1 MGVALA
7 RSAFSPNIRERLD
20 FSCALFDAR
29 GQLLAQAAHIPVHL
43 GSLPALV
50 QAALEVPL
58 GRGDVLAANDPFA
71 GGTHLPDITLVAPL
85 DAGGVRLGYAAARAH
100 HADVGGMQAGSMPLS
115 REIFQEGLILP
126 LVHLQRRGRPN
137 ADVWKLILRNVRTP
151 AEREGD
157 LLAQL
162 AACRIAQART
172 AELWERYGPEAW
184 EEHTEGLLD
193 YTERLVRAQLRQ
205 LPVGEARCTDYLEY
219 GGELHPISVAVRLLG
234 EHAEVDF
241 AGTAPQ
247 LEGPVNAPW
256 PVTCAAVYY
265 CFQLLYGEQVPANA
279 GAFRPVA
286 LTGPEGSLVRAS
298 FPAAVVA
305 GNVETSQRLVDTVL
319 GALAR
324 LVPERV
330 PAASA
335 GTMNN
340 LAIGGFDPL
349 RGRPFA
355 YYETMGGGC
364 GGSPVG
370 PGSSGMQVHMTNTR
384 NTPAE
389 VLESDYPLRL
399 WRYELRSGSGG
410 AGKHPGGEGIVREL
424 EFLADCS
431 VSLLASR
438 RLTAPPGACGG
449 SAGAPGVDTLDGEVQ
464 PGQFAA
470 RVRAGQRIRLET
482 PGGGGW
488 GELGPGRAI

>member
-1 MGVALA
+1 MALA

-43 GSLPALV
+43 GSMPALV
-50 QAALEVPL
+50 QAALELPM
-58 GRGDVLAANDPFA
+58 GKGDVLAANDPFA

-85 DAGGVRLGYAAARAH
+85 DAGGRRLGYAAARAH
-100 HADVGGMQAGSMPLS
+100 HSDVGGMQAGSMPLS

-126 LVHLQRRGRPN
+126 LVYLQKRGRPN

-162 AACRIAQART
+162 AACSIAQSRT
-172 AELWERYGPEAW
+172 RELSERYTDWDA
-184 EEHTEGLLD
+184 HTEALLD
-193 YTERLVRAQLRQ
+193 YTERLVRAQLRT
-205 LPVGEARCTDYLEY
+205 LPTGEATCTDHLEY
-219 GGELHPISVAVRLLG
+219 GGRLHQIRATVRLDG
-234 EHAEVDF
+234 ERAEVDF
-241 AGTAPQ
+241 TGTDPV

-265 CFQLLYGEQVPANA
+265 CFQLLYGERVPANA
-279 GAFRPVA
+279 GAFRPITLNA
-286 LTGPEGSLVRAS
+286 PEGCLVRAT

-305 GNVETSQRLVDTVL
+305 GNVETSQRVVDTVL

-340 LAIGGFDPL
+340 LAIGGYDPL

-364 GGSPVG
+364 GGSPLG
-370 PGSSGMQVHMTNTR
+370 PGASGMQVHMTNTR

-399 WRYELRSGSGG
+399 WRYSLRSGSGG
-410 AGKHPGGEGIVREL
+410 AGRHPGGEGIVREL

-438 RLTAPPGACGG
+438 RLTAPPGAAGG
-449 SAGAPGVDTLDGEVQ
+449 SPGVAGVDTVDGEAR
-464 PGQFAA
+464 PGQFSE
-470 RVRAGQRIRLET
+470 RVRKGQRIRLET

-488 GELGPGRAI
+488 G